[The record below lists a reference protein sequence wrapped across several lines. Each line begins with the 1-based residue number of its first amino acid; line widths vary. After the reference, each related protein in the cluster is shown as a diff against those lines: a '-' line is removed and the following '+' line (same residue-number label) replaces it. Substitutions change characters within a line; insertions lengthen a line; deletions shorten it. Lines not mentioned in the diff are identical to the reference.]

1 MIEVNVQ
8 AWLGVSLL
16 YSKYRLS
23 IGGSSDAVLLLN
35 RIAVACFSWILRSD
49 GET

>member
-23 IGGSSDAVLLLN
+23 IGRSANAVLLLN
-35 RIAVACFSWILRSD
+35 RIAVTRFSWFLRLD